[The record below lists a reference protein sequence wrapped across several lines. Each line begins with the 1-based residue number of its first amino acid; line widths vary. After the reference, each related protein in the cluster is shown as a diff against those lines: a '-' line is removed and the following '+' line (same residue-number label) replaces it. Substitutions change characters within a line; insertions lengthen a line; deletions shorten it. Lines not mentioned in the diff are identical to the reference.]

1 MNYIYDIK
9 DDYVIKMGNRVV
21 VTHKITTEDHKKH
34 WGDLFLGRWKRAFL
48 IYHLSNE
55 MCHVYG
61 HITDIDIRR
70 I

>member
-1 MNYIYDIK
+1 MKYIYDTK

-34 WGDLFLGRWKRAFL
+34 GGDLFLGRWKRAFL

-55 MCHVYG
+55 MCHVYCN
-61 HITDIDIRR
+61 ITDMAIGR